1 MSTYQMPSFTV
12 NYNVAAPYQSG
23 SNSGMARND
32 IFESTGSYY
41 QIVVQAPHQ
50 GAARDMVI
58 NMNGGAKNCRINWIS
73 PVM

>member
-1 MSTYQMPSFTV
+1 MQSLTV
-12 NYNVAAPYQSG
+12 NYTVAASHQSG
-23 SNSGMARND
+23 SISGMARND

-58 NMNGGAKNCRINWIS
+58 AMNGGSKNCRINWIS

>member
-1 MSTYQMPSFTV
+1 
-12 NYNVAAPYQSG
+12 
-23 SNSGMARND
+23 MARND
-32 IFESTGSYY
+32 IFETTGSYY

>member
-12 NYNVAAPYQSG
+12 NYSINSSADPKLFQTSG
-23 SNSGMARND
+23 ASHYV
-32 IFESTGSYY
+32 IT
-41 QIVVQAPHQ
+41 VQALHQ

-58 NMNGGAKNCRINWIS
+58 NMNGGPNNCRINIIS